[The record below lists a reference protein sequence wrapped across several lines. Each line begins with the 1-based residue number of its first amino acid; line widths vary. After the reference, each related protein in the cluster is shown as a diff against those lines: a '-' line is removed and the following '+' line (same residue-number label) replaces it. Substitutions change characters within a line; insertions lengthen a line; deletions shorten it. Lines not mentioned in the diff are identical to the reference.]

1 MLLFVLVYADFDLR
15 DVSYLDYLFVSLD
28 YMLDFLKFAGI
39 RMYPRACGYPR
50 VAGTGIIL
58 YPWRVAGAGAG
69 TCFDSRVRIY
79 QVCIRADFTR
89 CHPYHQPIDLYYSY
103 LP

>member
-39 RMYPRACGYPR
+39 WMYPRACGYPQ

-69 TCFDSRVRIY
+69 TGFDSRVRIY

-89 CHPYHQPIDLYYSY
+89 CHP
-103 LP
+103 

>member
-58 YPWRVAGAGAG
+58 YPWRVAGAGA
-69 TCFDSRVRIY
+69 
-79 QVCIRADFTR
+79 
-89 CHPYHQPIDLYYSY
+89 DLSSLYPRGFYP
-103 LP
+103 LPSIPSTYRLVL